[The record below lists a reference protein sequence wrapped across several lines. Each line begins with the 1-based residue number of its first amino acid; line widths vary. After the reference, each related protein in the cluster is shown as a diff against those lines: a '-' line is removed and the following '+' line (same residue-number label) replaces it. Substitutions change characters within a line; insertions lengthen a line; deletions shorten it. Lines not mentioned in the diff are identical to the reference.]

1 MSKKNI
7 LTRGLAAVALV
18 SVLGGAIV
26 EFAPKTLT
34 STAAL
39 AAGLGDEPA
48 RVATAAP
55 AIGGPDFSPIVERFG
70 PAVVNIRVE
79 GTAKAASDD
88 TPMLPGMPP
97 DFARR
102 FGLERPD
109 RPVMGL
115 GSGFIV
121 APDGLILTNAHVVKN
136 ARTVTVK
143 LSDQREFAAKVI
155 GLDQATDVAVLKIDA
170 KGLPTVT
177 IGDADKVHVG
187 EWVLAIGS
195 PYGFEN
201 TVTAGIVSATSRALP
216 NQSYVPFIQ
225 TDVPVNPGNS
235 GGPLFNTR
243 GEVVGINSQI
253 YSDTGGYQGL
263 SFAIPISV
271 AMKVQKQIVANGTVH
286 RGWLGATVQDV
297 TQALADAFGLAKP
310 GGVLVS
316 SVEQDSPAAK
326 AGLLSGDVILKLN
339 GSDVPRSGD
348 LPPRIADLAPG
359 TRAHLDI
366 WRRGETK
373 QLAVTIGERHT
384 DQQAQADSS
393 TPATQGRLGLAVRP
407 LSPQEARSIDEKG
420 GLLVEGVTG
429 PAARAGVQP
438 GDVVLSF
445 NGQPVTSI
453 DALRGLAAKAQDHAA
468 LLIRRENAKIFVP
481 LDLG

>member
-48 RVATAAP
+48 RAATAAP
-55 AIGGPDFSPIVERFG
+55 AMGGPDFSPIVERFG

-79 GTAKAASDD
+79 GTARAASDD
-88 TPMLPGMPP
+88 TPMFPGMPP

-109 RPVMGL
+109 RPVRGL

-121 APDGLILTNAHVVKN
+121 ASDGLILTNAHVVKN

-155 GLDQATDVAVLKIDA
+155 GLDQATDVAVLKINA
-170 KGLPTVT
+170 KDLPTVT

-271 AMKVQKQIVANGTVH
+271 AMKVQKQIVAHGTVH

-326 AGLLSGDVILKLN
+326 AGLQSGDVILKLN
-339 GSDVPRSGD
+339 GSEVPRSGD

-366 WRRGETK
+366 WRRGEAK
-373 QLAVTIGERHT
+373 QLAVTIGERHA

>member
-26 EFAPKTLT
+26 EFAPRTLT
-34 STAAL
+34 SSAAL

-48 RVATAAP
+48 RAAAP
-55 AIGGPDFSPIVERFG
+55 ATAIAGPDFSPIVERFG

-79 GTAKAASDD
+79 GTARAASDD
-88 TPMLPGMPP
+88 TPMFPGMPR

-102 FGLERPD
+102 FGPERPD
-109 RPVMGL
+109 RPMMGL

-121 APDGLILTNAHVVKN
+121 ASDGLILTNAHVVKN

-170 KGLPTVT
+170 KNLPTVT

-201 TVTAGIVSATSRALP
+201 TVTAGIVSATARALP

-271 AMKVQKQIVANGTVH
+271 AMKVQKQLVATGAVH
-286 RGWLGATVQDV
+286 RGWLGASVQDV

-316 SVEQDSPAAK
+316 NVEQDSPAAK
-326 AGLLSGDVILKLN
+326 AGLQSGDVILKLN
-339 GSDVPRSGD
+339 GSDVARSGD

-359 TRAHLDI
+359 TRANLDI
-366 WRRGETK
+366 WRRGEAR
-373 QLAVTIGERHT
+373 QLAVTIGERHA

-393 TPATQGRLGLAVRP
+393 TPAAKGHLGLAVRP

-420 GLLVEGVTG
+420 GLLVEDVSG
-429 PAARAGVQP
+429 PAARAGIQP

-445 NGQPVTSI
+445 NGQPVTSV